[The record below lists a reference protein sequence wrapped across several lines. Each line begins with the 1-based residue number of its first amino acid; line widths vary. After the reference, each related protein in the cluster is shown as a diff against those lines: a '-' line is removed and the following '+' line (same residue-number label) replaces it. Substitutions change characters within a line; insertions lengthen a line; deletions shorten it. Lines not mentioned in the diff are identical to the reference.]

1 MSDRVMKTVK
11 TAGMTPRSLT
21 RMYLIWCHCT
31 PLGWGQ
37 SYRDVA
43 EAVGIHPNSVIQIAR
58 IMGWQTRFRSETG
71 FSLDTRGGGDDADD
85 FITNL
90 RGLAAE

>member
-1 MSDRVMKTVK
+1 MSDRLKKPVK
-11 TAGMTPRSLT
+11 TAGMSPRTLT
-21 RMYLIWCHCT
+21 RMYLIWCHCA

-43 EAVGIHPNSVIQIAR
+43 EAVGIHVSSVIQIAR
-58 IMGWQTRFRSETG
+58 LMGWQTRFRSEAG
-71 FSLDTRGGGDDADD
+71 FSLDARGDDDED
-85 FITNL
+85 IITTL